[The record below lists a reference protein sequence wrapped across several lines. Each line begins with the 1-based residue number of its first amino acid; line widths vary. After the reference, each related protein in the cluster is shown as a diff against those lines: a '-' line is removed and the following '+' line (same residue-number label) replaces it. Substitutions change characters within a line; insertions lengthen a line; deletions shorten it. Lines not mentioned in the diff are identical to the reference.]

1 MEYFDPGNHA
11 AQSSF
16 LVSDFSP
23 YLLVEQDAKQEV
35 GLDYDLNIS
44 PDSPVV
50 STLLDPDTNRWV
62 EVSGLAPVLSYGEA
76 YAIFVQS
83 SQRTF
88 IAVLINDVKY
98 FSSTTTPFAFWLCM
112 CMCVISLFFSVT
124 LVLACGRSILLT
136 APGD

>member
-1 MEYFDPGNHA
+1 
-11 AQSSF
+11 

-35 GLDYDLNIS
+35 GLDYDLNLL

-88 IAVLINDVKY
+88 IAVLINDVGMRCCDTY
-98 FSSTTTPFAFWLCM
+98 AVPCSCSCYVSLIHTGIAGAFL
-112 CMCVISLFFSVT
+112 
-124 LVLACGRSILLT
+124 
-136 APGD
+136 